1 MPFGAFLEYAPGK
14 DGMLHVSK
22 LANERVEKV
31 EDVISVGD
39 TLPVKVAE
47 IDAQGRVNLI
57 RSDIEYDNPAMP
69 VRRPPVRRD
78 GGRDGG
84 RPPFRR

>member
-1 MPFGAFLEYAPGK
+1 MA
-14 DGMLHVSK
+14 DH
-22 LANERVEKV
+22 RVEKV
-31 EDVISVGD
+31 EDVMNIGD
-39 TLPVKVAE
+39 EIQVKVNE

-78 GGRDGG
+78 GGMGGG